1 MMYLKPKQH
10 YIDRYDELTVE
21 KCRRLEKTHQEGLKK
36 DPPKVKGKKIPK
48 KAAAH
53 VRDYA
58 HHFMMFFEKG
68 EAYVNK
74 EKTIQKWMERDR
86 ALDELL
92 DSAKPPED
100 IRCLTCRSLTKVT
113 NKHIHSEGIDEK
125 DRVLFMFEC
134 PNGCLPYRAFF
145 NDGEE
150 WKSKPILCPK
160 CKSDMDHD
168 VQRKGNTITTIDTCT
183 NCKYVAKDS
192 FTLSS
197 EEEKKVDKNYAKDR
211 DRFCLSDK
219 EGQEYIETRRQ
230 MESMKEFM
238 DEWKEKQKHQ
248 KDYDAVD
255 KLKKLTIVELENLL
269 TPLCEKAGYVK
280 LTFDAPDMGK
290 DLIVSFRV
298 SDSKSDRQDRASTHD
313 LQKIIKKTLADTNW
327 RLMSDGCSYRLGIVT
342 GRLRAYE
349 REEDLLDL
357 IRGKRGK

>member
-1 MMYLKPKQH
+1 MKNKQH

-21 KCRRLEKTHQEGLKK
+21 KCRRLETIHQEGLKK
-36 DPPKVKGKKIPK
+36 DPPKAKGKKISEEG
-48 KAAAH
+48 AVQVHA
-53 VRDYA
+53 YA
-58 HHFMMFFEKG
+58 HNLMMFFEKG

-74 EKTIQKWMERDR
+74 EKTIQKWMERDK

-92 DSAKPPED
+92 ESTQPPKD

-113 NKHIHSEGIDEK
+113 NKHIHSEGLDGE

-134 PNGCLPYRAFF
+134 PNGCLPHRAFF

-150 WKSKPILCPK
+150 WKSKPVLCTK
-160 CKSDMDHD
+160 CKLDMDHD
-168 VQRKGNTITTIDTCT
+168 VQREGNTITTIDTCP
-183 NCKYVAKDS
+183 NCKHVAKDS

-197 EEEKKVDKNYAKDR
+197 REEKKVDKNYVKDR
-211 DRFCLSDK
+211 DRFCLSEK

-230 MESMKEFM
+230 MESIKEFM
-238 DEWKEKQKHQ
+238 DERKGKQKHQ
-248 KDYDAVD
+248 KDCEAID
-255 KLKKLTIVELENLL
+255 KLKKLTIVDLENLL
-269 TPLCEKAGYVK
+269 TPLCEKAGYIK

-298 SDSKSDRQDRASTHD
+298 NDSKSDRQDKASTHD
-313 LQKIIKKTLADTNW
+313 LQKIIKKALVDSNW

-349 REEDLLDL
+349 KEEDLLDL
-357 IRGKRGK
+357 VRGKRGK